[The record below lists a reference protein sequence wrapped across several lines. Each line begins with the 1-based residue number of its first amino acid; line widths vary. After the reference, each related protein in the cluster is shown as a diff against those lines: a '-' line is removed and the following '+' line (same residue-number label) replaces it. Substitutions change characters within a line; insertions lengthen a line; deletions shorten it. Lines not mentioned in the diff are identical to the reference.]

1 MSVVWMQ
8 WSFYSQL
15 VIFSE
20 SRSICMQIEKTLN
33 GALCQFM
40 IFFAVLM
47 CVDVFIYGI
56 IKIRA
61 IINNKTQ
68 MTINHK
74 KIITT
79 WKYTAIYKCMY
90 IRRII
95 TTAINIPQTN
105 NETILCCWSSHKI
118 SIELNELRKEKC
130 VKVRLSLC
138 SYL

>member
-1 MSVVWMQ
+1 
-8 WSFYSQL
+8 
-15 VIFSE
+15 
-20 SRSICMQIEKTLN
+20 
-33 GALCQFM
+33 M

-79 WKYTAIYKCMY
+79 CIHTAIYKCMY
-90 IRRII
+90 INSNGSIYAYAREW
-95 TTAINIPQTN
+95 TAFEPNLN
-105 NETILCCWSSHKI
+105 FVFKI
-118 SIELNELRKEKC
+118 SLLDAY
-130 VKVRLSLC
+130 RLGI
-138 SYL
+138 